1 LHEGAHMAQLMLNI
15 TLNSDRVGG
24 GGVLVGQRCRD
35 FFVTM
40 MWSHCYNFGPCP
52 ST

>member
-1 LHEGAHMAQLMLNI
+1 MAQLMLNI

-24 GGVLVGQRCRD
+24 GGVLVAHPIGLALS
-35 FFVTM
+35 VM
-40 MWSHCYNFGPCP
+40 